1 MKRFA
6 NHKYGIRL
14 FYLML
19 FIVLIVENSN
29 TSSAR
34 AQDPP
39 LTIGVLAIRGTQQC
53 LTTWAPTAEYL
64 TRQVTGRRFI
74 IVPLPHNLIY
84 PRVQKGEVDFI
95 LANSAFY
102 VGLEQWYQANR
113 IVTLKEKRLNG
124 VYTRYGGVIFA
135 AAIEQ
140 TSVH

>member
-39 LTIGVLAIRGTQQC
+39 LTIGVLAIRGRQQC
-53 LTTWAPTAEYL
+53 LKSWSP
-64 TRQVTGRRFI
+64 
-74 IVPLPHNLIY
+74 
-84 PRVQKGEVDFI
+84 
-95 LANSAFY
+95 
-102 VGLEQWYQANR
+102 
-113 IVTLKEKRLNG
+113 
-124 VYTRYGGVIFA
+124 YG
-135 AAIEQ
+135 
-140 TSVH
+140 

>member
-39 LTIGVLAIRGTQQC
+39 LKIGVLAIRG
-53 LTTWAPTAEYL
+53 P
-64 TRQVTGRRFI
+64 
-74 IVPLPHNLIY
+74 
-84 PRVQKGEVDFI
+84 
-95 LANSAFY
+95 S
-102 VGLEQWYQANR
+102 
-113 IVTLKEKRLNG
+113 
-124 VYTRYGGVIFA
+124 
-135 AAIEQ
+135 
-140 TSVH
+140 SV